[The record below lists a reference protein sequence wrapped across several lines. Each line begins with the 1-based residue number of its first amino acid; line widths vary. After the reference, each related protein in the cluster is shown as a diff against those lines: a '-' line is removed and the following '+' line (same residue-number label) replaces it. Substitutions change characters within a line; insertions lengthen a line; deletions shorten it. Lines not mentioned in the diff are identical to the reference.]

1 MLYRQMGKSGDKVS
15 VLGYGCMR
23 FPKKDRKIDEE
34 RTKKQIIYAIE
45 QGINY
50 FDTAYL
56 YPNSESTLGKILAE
70 TGYRDKVLVATKMP
84 PIMIHSIKDM
94 WSILD
99 TQLKRLQTDHI
110 DYYMMHSINSKEGWQ
125 RLKELG
131 VEEFLQK
138 AKESGKINRIGFSY
152 HGDRNQFK
160 GIVDDYTWDFC
171 QIQYNYM
178 DEDNQAGKEG
188 LQYAA
193 SKGLGISIMEPLRG
207 GLLARKMPDEVQA
220 AFDKS
225 EVKRTPA
232 EWALRWVW
240 DHPEVSI
247 LLSGMNEESQVE
259 ENIRIANS
267 SVPNSLS
274 DNELGFIKEA
284 KEKLSK
290 KIKIGC
296 TGCGYCLPCPAGVNI
311 PLCFG
316 FYNDKYVYD
325 EKSYALFYMGMLSG
339 VDGGVPSYAS
349 LCRDCGKCEKHCPQK
364 LPIRQHLKEV
374 SRDME
379 PFYFK
384 PAVKL
389 IRGYYS
395 LRKLFKLKK

>member
-1 MLYRQMGKSGDKVS
+1 
-15 VLGYGCMR
+15 
-23 FPKKDRKIDEE
+23 
-34 RTKKQIIYAIE
+34 
-45 QGINY
+45 
-50 FDTAYL
+50 
-56 YPNSESTLGKILAE
+56 
-70 TGYRDKVLVATKMP
+70 
-84 PIMIHSIKDM
+84 
-94 WSILD
+94 
-99 TQLKRLQTDHI
+99 
-110 DYYMMHSINSKEGWQ
+110 YMMHSINSKEGWQ

-138 AKESGKINRIGFSY
+138 ARESGKINRIGFSY
-152 HGDRNQFK
+152 HGDRSQFK
-160 GIVDDYTWDFC
+160 GIVDDYSWDFC

-178 DEDNQAGKEG
+178 DENNQAGKVG

-193 SKGLGISIMEPLRG
+193 SKGLGVSIMEPLRG

-220 AFDKS
+220 IFDKS

-240 DHPEVSI
+240 DHPEVSV
-247 LLSGMNEESQVE
+247 LLSGMNEESQLE

-267 SVPNSLS
+267 SIPNSLS

-284 KEKLSK
+284 KEKLSQ

-296 TGCGYCLPCPAGVNI
+296 TGCGYCLPCPASVNI
-311 PLCFG
+311 PLCFS
-316 FYNDKYVYD
+316 FYNDKYLYGA
-325 EKSYALFYMGMLSG
+325 KSYVWFYMGMLSG
-339 VDGGVPSYAS
+339 TDGGVPSYAS

-384 PAVKL
+384 PAARL
-389 IRGYYS
+389 MRGYYS
-395 LRKLFKLKK
+395 LRKLLKSKK

>member
-99 TQLKRLQTDHI
+99 TELKRLQTDHI
-110 DYYMMHSINSKEGWQ
+110 DYYLMHSINSKEGWH

-160 GIVDDYTWDFC
+160 GIVDDYSWDFC

-225 EVKRTPA
+225 EVKKTPA

-240 DHPEVSI
+240 NHPEVSI
-247 LLSGMNEESQVE
+247 LLSGMNEESQIE

-274 DNELGFIKEA
+274 YNELGFIKEA

-325 EKSYALFYMGMLSG
+325 EKSYALFYIGMLSG